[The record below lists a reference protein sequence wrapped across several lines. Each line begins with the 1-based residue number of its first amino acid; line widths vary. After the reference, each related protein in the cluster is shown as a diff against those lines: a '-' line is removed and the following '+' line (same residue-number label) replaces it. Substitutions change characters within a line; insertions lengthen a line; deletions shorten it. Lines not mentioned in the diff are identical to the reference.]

1 MCESIIFF
9 NYKEFRMKSSKIFL
23 LVGMMLT
30 IVNMSV
36 ASESVPKVTDGI
48 VDLEQYLFGDVDSNG
63 QTILHRIADNCDN
76 DNFTL
81 RIKLFDFLENA
92 DKSES
97 AQAMGKKIE
106 MYNTLSQVLP
116 KELVGLAVLEEI
128 NNFVQIKDNN
138 GNTALDIVKKRNTL
152 NPHKRC
158 NDCLQAFQEFEKINE
173 LFKKNN

>member
-1 MCESIIFF
+1 
-9 NYKEFRMKSSKIFL
+9 MKNSRIFL
-23 LVGMMLT
+23 LAGMMLT
-30 IVNMSV
+30 AVNMNV
-36 ASESVPKVTDGI
+36 ASEPVPKVTDGI

-63 QTILHRIADNCDN
+63 QTILHRIAGNCDN
-76 DNFTL
+76 DNFTV

-106 MYNTLSQVLP
+106 MYNALLQVLP
-116 KELVGLAVLEEI
+116 KELVAVAVLEEI
-128 NNFVQIKDNN
+128 NDFVQIKDNN

-158 NDCLQAFQEFEKINE
+158 DGCLLVFQEFEKINE